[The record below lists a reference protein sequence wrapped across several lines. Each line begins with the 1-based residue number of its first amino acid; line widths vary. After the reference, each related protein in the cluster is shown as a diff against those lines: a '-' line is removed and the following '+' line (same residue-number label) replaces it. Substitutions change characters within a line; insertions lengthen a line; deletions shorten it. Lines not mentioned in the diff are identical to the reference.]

1 MNIEDN
7 LIFSINSYNIKM
19 VKYGYIILILLFVSC
34 HTTKTTQS
42 YKNKHYQNYHP
53 TKILILG
60 VTPNLE
66 AKTIYESEL
75 KKALT
80 KRNMEAFE
88 ASEVLSPSFS
98 ANKQGEI
105 AIEEEVKNLKT
116 LGFDAIIMAAIKGF
130 DEKIP
135 FGGAIFKLDDSFYG
149 FENYYFLNQDIYYN
163 RDYYVKYNVYHL
175 EVSLYNLTSKN
186 EKALV
191 WIGTYDLVDPQKVK
205 ETIKKCVRKIL
216 KSLKKEDLIY

>member
-1 MNIEDN
+1 
-7 LIFSINSYNIKM
+7 M
-19 VKYGYIILILLFVSC
+19 VKYFYIILIFLFISC
-34 HTTKTTQS
+34 HTTKTTHS
-42 YKNKHYQNYHP
+42 WKNKEYQHYHP
-53 TKILILG
+53 NKTLVLG

-66 AKTIYESEL
+66 AKTIYEREL

-80 KRNMEAFE
+80 KRNMEALE
-88 ASEVLSPSFS
+88 ASEVLSPTFN

-191 WIGTYDLVDPQKVK
+191 WIGSYDIVDPKRINTTV
-205 ETIKKCVRKIL
+205 TNYVTAII
-216 KSLKKEDLIY
+216 KSLEEKQIINENYKP